1 MFHAVDTQ
9 CCPGSIQ
16 LPVLWRVPALHSS
29 QIGPSEQ
36 RGAGELS
43 SAVGGIHSAVIS
55 HSALCGCLGFVENAV
70 VTLDTW
76 DGSRKAWASLLDT
89 LSAAVSLTPHPGAS
103 AFLMLQPL
111 PLRFCFLPAMPL
123 SLRTFHEVPVVSHE
137 STQIPPPH
145 LLLPGLLLK
154 SA

>member
-89 LSAAVSLTPHPGAS
+89 THILLPSSRAESKARACSRFPPGEQSQHGLLNPGAGGSEWGAFHTRGLSS
-103 AFLMLQPL
+103 AGL
-111 PLRFCFLPAMPL
+111 
-123 SLRTFHEVPVVSHE
+123 ENVP
-137 STQIPPPH
+137 
-145 LLLPGLLLK
+145 
-154 SA
+154 